1 LNNAKFAVEES
12 FAAVAAW
19 AHSKVARNEG
29 MLLSQFY
36 ASANAQQFW
45 EQAADKQESGHRKT
59 CIGRTGEC
67 AVADF
72 GGTT

>member
-1 LNNAKFAVEES
+1 LNNAKF
-12 FAAVAAW
+12 VAEGKQTISEG
-19 AHSKVARNEG
+19 SKVARNEG
-29 MLLSQFY
+29 MLLPQFY